1 MATGAVPTEN
11 LPSRSH
17 ESKPKTRRHLVRQ
30 DTAEACSTSAGS
42 PPIEMTSADLISDES
57 LEEFASKLK
66 EKIPDSWINTT
77 CNNTEIR
84 MELWDSNYS
93 IPKYILHV
101 DSGLQFSL
109 HVYNWLLPD
118 IHPLYTTHRRQMDSA
133 RVVDFLEAIRDGKY
147 VICEGLR
154 QDEHVQSI
162 AKDPDDASHTSFS
175 NSDVI
180 RHSIPNKVEM
190 DSNFGVLVVFRCV
203 DCELLLGRN
212 VDEEQVICDP
222 CKKLQK
228 NILVQQN
235 RKKRCSSAPA
245 KAKAPLTACSSEKLR
260 ATVVATRLECKQL
273 EDKIKNLQNK
283 IE

>member
-1 MATGAVPTEN
+1 M
-11 LPSRSH
+11 
-17 ESKPKTRRHLVRQ
+17 RQ

-57 LEEFASKLK
+57 LKEFASKVT
-66 EKIPDSWINTT
+66 EKIPDPWINTT

-118 IHPLYTTHRRQMDSA
+118 IHPLYTTHQRRMDSA

-147 VICEGLR
+147 VICKGLR

-180 RHSIPNKVEM
+180 RHSIPNKIEV

-203 DCELLLGRN
+203 DCELLLDRN

-235 RKKRCSSAPA
+235 RKKRSSSAPA
-245 KAKAPLTACSSEKLR
+245 KAKAPLTACSSEKLGKT
-260 ATVVATRLECKQL
+260 AVATRLEC
-273 EDKIKNLQNK
+273 
-283 IE
+283 